1 MKKYEV
7 YYIMTSFRVSIKSN
21 VSEIFDT
28 YQSKED
34 ILENK
39 RKELNASKF
48 IRIGEELINT
58 DYIVCVNIR
67 EVQ

>member
-1 MKKYEV
+1 
-7 YYIMTSFRVSIKSN
+7 